1 VRFTVLGRSP
11 AVPNPGEACA
21 GYLVEGGKSRVMV
34 DVGPGT
40 VAQLLRL
47 CNPWE
52 LDAVVVSHMH
62 TDHFLDLVTMRYSFP
77 WKDEANPKL
86 KVYLP
91 PGATAQMEHVAM
103 GAGLPDYFARSFA
116 FIEHDGTAALEI
128 GDLRLEPT
136 PTVHFVPTWG
146 FRVTSRPS
154 ADDGGGSIAY
164 SADSSP
170 TPNLDV
176 LAERADLFIC
186 ESALRKVAD
195 DAPPPERRGHL
206 VPEEAGE
213 VAQRGGVGRL
223 VLTHLPVNSDGG
235 SWAVTQAATTYE
247 GPVEVADTLKSWEV

>member
-1 VRFTVLGRSP
+1 MRFTVLGRSP

-91 PGATAQMEHVAM
+91 PGATAQMEHVAL

-116 FIEHDGTAALEI
+116 FIEHDGAAALEI

-154 ADDGGGSIAY
+154 ADDGGGTIAY

-186 ESALRKVAD
+186 ESALRKVSD

-213 VAQRGGVGRL
+213 VAQRVGVGRL

-235 SWAVTQAATTYE
+235 SWAVTQAATTYA

>member
-21 GYLVEGGKSRVMV
+21 GYLVEGGRSRVMV
-34 DVGPGT
+34 DIGPGT

-47 CNPWE
+47 CNPSE
-52 LDAVVVSHMH
+52 LDAVVISHMH

-77 WKDEANPKL
+77 WKDDANPKL
-86 KVYLP
+86 RVYLP
-91 PGATAQMEHVAM
+91 PGATAQMEYVAL

-116 FIEHDGTAALEI
+116 FIEHDGAAALEI
-128 GDLRLEPT
+128 GDLRMEPT

-146 FRVTSRPS
+146 FRMAARGAGEDTGR
-154 ADDGGGSIAY
+154 SIAY

-170 TPNLDV
+170 TPNLDT
-176 LAERADLFIC
+176 LADGTDLFIC
-186 ESALRKVAD
+186 EAALRKVTD

-213 VAQRGGVGRL
+213 VAQRGRVGRL

-235 SWAVTQAATTYE
+235 SWAVTQAGTTFE
-247 GPVEVADTLKSWEV
+247 GPVEVADTLKVWEV

>member
-11 AVPNPGEACA
+11 AIPNPGEACA
-21 GYLVEGGKSRVMV
+21 GYLVEAGRTRVMV
-34 DVGPGT
+34 DIGPGT

-47 CNPWE
+47 CNPTE
-52 LDAVVVSHMH
+52 LDAVVISHMH

-86 KVYLP
+86 PVYLP
-91 PGATAQMEHVAM
+91 PGATAQMELVAR

-116 FIEHDGTAALEI
+116 FIEHDGAAALEI

-146 FRVTSRPS
+146 FRVTARPTS
-154 ADDGGGSIAY
+154 GDGGGTIAY

-170 TPNLDV
+170 TPTLDV
-176 LAERADLFIC
+176 LADRANLFIC
-186 ESALRKVAD
+186 EAALRSLAD
-195 DAPPPERRGHL
+195 DAAPPEVRGHL
-206 VPEEAGE
+206 LPTEAGE
-213 VAQRGGVGRL
+213 VAQRGQVGRM

-235 SWAVTQAATTYE
+235 EWAVAQAATTYE
-247 GPVEVADTLKSWEV
+247 GPVEVADTLRAWEA

>member
-1 VRFTVLGRSP
+1 
-11 AVPNPGEACA
+11 
-21 GYLVEGGKSRVMV
+21 MV

-52 LDAVVVSHMH
+52 LDAVIVSHMH

-86 KVYLP
+86 KVYMP
-91 PGATAQMEHVAM
+91 PGATAQMETIAR
-103 GAGLPDYFARSFA
+103 GIGIPEYFARSFA
-116 FIEHDGTAALEI
+116 FFEHDGVSAIET
-128 GDLRLEPT
+128 GDLRFEPT
-136 PTVHFVPTWG
+136 STVHFVPTWG
-146 FRVTSRPS
+146 FRMTARPAS
-154 ADDGGGSIAY
+154 GDGAGTIGY

-170 TPNLDV
+170 TPNLDI

-186 ESALRKVAD
+186 EAALRSVND
-195 DAPPPERRGHL
+195 DASPPERRGHL

-235 SWAVTQAATTYE
+235 TWAVAQAGTTYE
-247 GPVEVADTLKSWEV
+247 GPVEVADTLKAWEV

>member
-1 VRFTVLGRSP
+1 VRFTILGRSP

-21 GYLVEGGKSRVMV
+21 GYLIEGGRTRVMV

-52 LDAVVVSHMH
+52 LDAVIVSHMH

-86 KVYLP
+86 KVYMP
-91 PGATAQMEHVAM
+91 PGATAQMETIAR
-103 GAGLPDYFARSFA
+103 GIGIPEYFARSFA
-116 FIEHDGTAALEI
+116 FLEHDGVSAIET
-128 GDLRLEPT
+128 GDLRFEPT
-136 PTVHFVPTWG
+136 STVHFVPTWG
-146 FRVTSRPS
+146 FRMTARPAS
-154 ADDGGGSIAY
+154 EDGAGTIGY

-170 TPNLDV
+170 TPNLDI

-186 ESALRKVAD
+186 EAALRSVND
-195 DAPPPERRGHL
+195 DASPPERRGHL

-235 SWAVTQAATTYE
+235 TWAVAQAGTTYE
-247 GPVEVADTLKSWEV
+247 GPVEVADTLKAWEV

>member
-21 GYLVEGGKSRVMV
+21 GYLVEGGRSRVMV
-34 DVGPGT
+34 DIGPGT

-52 LDAVVVSHMH
+52 LDAVVISHMH

-77 WKDEANPKL
+77 WRDDANPKL
-86 KVYLP
+86 TVYLP
-91 PGATAQMEHVAM
+91 PGATAQMEHLAR
-103 GAGLPDYFARSFA
+103 GAGMPDYFARSFA
-116 FIEHDGTAALEI
+116 FVEHDGAAALEV
-128 GDLRLEPT
+128 GDLRFEPT
-136 PTVHFVPTWG
+136 STVHFVPTWG
-146 FRVTSRPS
+146 FRVTARP
-154 ADDGGGSIAY
+154 AAGDGGGTISY

-176 LAERADLFIC
+176 LAEEADLFIC
-186 ESALRKVAD
+186 EAALRSVD
-195 DAPPPERRGHL
+195 EDAQPPEQRGHL
-206 VPEEAGE
+206 VPSEAGE

-235 SWAVTQAATTYE
+235 SWAVAQAGTTYE
-247 GPVEVADTLKSWEV
+247 GPVEVADTLRVWEV

>member
-1 VRFTVLGRSP
+1 
-11 AVPNPGEACA
+11 
-21 GYLVEGGKSRVMV
+21 MV
-34 DVGPGT
+34 DIGPGT

-47 CNPWE
+47 CNPYE
-52 LDAVVVSHMH
+52 LDAVVISHMH

-77 WKDEANPKL
+77 WKDDANPKL
-86 KVYLP
+86 KVFLP
-91 PGATAQMEHVAM
+91 PGATAQMEHVAL

-116 FIEHDGTAALEI
+116 FIEHDGVSALEL
-128 GDLRLEPT
+128 GDVRLEPT

-146 FRVTSRPS
+146 FRVTARPS
-154 ADDGGGSIAY
+154 TEDGAGTIAY

-176 LAERADLFIC
+176 LAENADLFIC
-186 ESALRKVAD
+186 ESALRQVTD

-213 VAQRGGVGRL
+213 VAQRGGVKRM

-235 SWAVTQAATTYE
+235 QWAVDQASTTYE
-247 GPVEVADTLKSWEV
+247 GPVEVADTLRAWEV

>member
-21 GYLVEGGKSRVMV
+21 GYLVEGGGSRVMV
-34 DVGPGT
+34 DIGPGT

-52 LDAVVVSHMH
+52 LDAVVISHMH

-91 PGATAQMEHVAM
+91 PGATAQMETIAV
-103 GAGLPDYFARSFA
+103 GIGIPEYFARSFA
-116 FIEHDGTAALEI
+116 FIEHDGVGALEV
-128 GDLRLEPT
+128 GSLRLEPT
-136 PTVHFVPTWG
+136 PTIHFVPTWG
-146 FRVTSRPS
+146 FRVTARPTS
-154 ADDGGGSIAY
+154 GDGAGTIGY

-170 TPNLDV
+170 TPNLEV
-176 LAERADLFIC
+176 LADRTDLFIC
-186 ESALRKVAD
+186 EAALRRVED

-206 VPEEAGE
+206 VPSEAGE
-213 VAQRGGVGRL
+213 VAQRAGAGRM

-235 SWAVTQAATTYE
+235 QWAVAQAATTFE
-247 GPVEVADTLKSWEV
+247 GPVEVADTLRAWEV

>member
-1 VRFTVLGRSP
+1 MRFTVLGRSP

-21 GYLVEGGKSRVMV
+21 GYLIEGGRTRVMV

-52 LDAVVVSHMH
+52 LDAVIVSHMH

-86 KVYLP
+86 KVYMP
-91 PGATAQMEHVAM
+91 PGATSQMETIAR
-103 GAGLPDYFARSFA
+103 GIGIPEYFARSFA
-116 FIEHDGTAALEI
+116 FFEHDGVSAIET
-128 GDLRLEPT
+128 GDLRFEPT
-136 PTVHFVPTWG
+136 STVHFVPTWG
-146 FRVTSRPS
+146 FRMTARRASG
-154 ADDGGGSIAY
+154 DGAATIGY

-170 TPNLDV
+170 TPNLDI

-186 ESALRKVAD
+186 EAALRKVTD

-213 VAQRGGVGRL
+213 VAQRSGVGRL

-235 SWAVTQAATTYE
+235 SWAVAQAGTTYE
-247 GPVEVADTLKSWEV
+247 GPVEVADTLKAWEV

>member
-11 AVPNPGEACA
+11 AIPNPGEACA
-21 GYLVEGGKSRVMV
+21 GYLVQGGSTRVMV
-34 DVGPGT
+34 DIGPGT

-47 CNPWE
+47 CNPTE
-52 LDAVVVSHMH
+52 LDAIVISHMH
-62 TDHFLDLVTMRYSFP
+62 TDHFLDLVTLRYSFP
-77 WKDEANPKL
+77 WKDEINPKL
-86 KVYLP
+86 RVFLP
-91 PGATAQMEHVAM
+91 PGATAQMEHVAR

-116 FIEHDGTAALEI
+116 FIEHDGAAALEI

-146 FRVTSRPS
+146 FRVTARASS
-154 ADDGGGSIAY
+154 GDGARTIAY

-176 LAERADLFIC
+176 LADRADLFIC
-186 ESALRKVAD
+186 EAALRKVTD

-206 VPEEAGE
+206 VPSEAGE
-213 VAQRGGVGRL
+213 VAQRSRVGRL

-235 SWAVTQAATTYE
+235 QWAVSDAATTYE
-247 GPVEVADTLKSWEV
+247 GPVELAESLRAWEV

>member
-21 GYLVEGGKSRVMV
+21 GYLVEGGRSRVMV
-34 DVGPGT
+34 DIGPGT

-52 LDAVVVSHMH
+52 LDAVIVSHMH
-62 TDHFLDLVTMRYSFP
+62 TDHYLDLVTMRYSFP

-91 PGATAQMEHVAM
+91 PSATAQMETIAR
-103 GAGLPDYFARSFA
+103 GIGIPEYFARSFA
-116 FIEHDGTAALEI
+116 FIEHDGVSPVEV
-128 GDLRLEPT
+128 GDLRFEPT

-146 FRVTSRPS
+146 FRMTARPAS
-154 ADDGGGSIAY
+154 GDGSSTIGY

-170 TPNLDV
+170 TATLDV

-186 ESALRKVAD
+186 EAALRSLAD
-195 DAPPPERRGHL
+195 DASPPERRGHL
-206 VPEEAGE
+206 LPTEAGE
-213 VAQRGGVGRL
+213 VAQRGRVGRM
-223 VLTHLPVNSDGG
+223 VLTHLPVDSDGG
-235 SWAVTQAATTYE
+235 AWAVGQASTTYE
-247 GPVEVADTLKSWEV
+247 GPVEVADTLRRWEV

>member
-1 VRFTVLGRSP
+1 VRFTILGRSP

-21 GYLVEGGKSRVMV
+21 GYLIEGGRTRVMV

-52 LDAVVVSHMH
+52 LDAVIVSHMH

-86 KVYLP
+86 KVYMP
-91 PGATAQMEHVAM
+91 PGATAQMETIAR
-103 GAGLPDYFARSFA
+103 GIGIPEYFARSFA
-116 FIEHDGTAALEI
+116 FFEHDGVSAIET
-128 GDLRLEPT
+128 GDLRFEPT
-136 PTVHFVPTWG
+136 STVHFVPTWG
-146 FRVTSRPS
+146 FRMTARPAS
-154 ADDGGGSIAY
+154 GDGAGTIGY

-170 TPNLDV
+170 TPNLDI

-186 ESALRKVAD
+186 EAALRSVND
-195 DAPPPERRGHL
+195 DASPPERRGHL

-235 SWAVTQAATTYE
+235 TWAVAQAGTTYE
-247 GPVEVADTLKSWEV
+247 GPVEVADTLKAWEV

>member
-1 VRFTVLGRSP
+1 VRFTILGRSP

-21 GYLVEGGKSRVMV
+21 GYLIEGGRTRVMV

-52 LDAVVVSHMH
+52 LDAVIVSHMH

-86 KVYLP
+86 KVYMP
-91 PGATAQMEHVAM
+91 PGATAQMETIAR
-103 GAGLPDYFARSFA
+103 GIGIPEYFARSFA
-116 FIEHDGTAALEI
+116 FFEHDGVSAIET
-128 GDLRLEPT
+128 GDLRFEPT
-136 PTVHFVPTWG
+136 STVHFVPTWG
-146 FRVTSRPS
+146 FRMTARPGS
-154 ADDGGGSIAY
+154 EDGAGTIGY

-170 TPNLDV
+170 TPNLDI

-186 ESALRKVAD
+186 EAALRKVTD

-235 SWAVTQAATTYE
+235 TWAVTQAATTYE
-247 GPVEVADTLKSWEV
+247 GPVEVADTLKAWEV

>member
-11 AVPNPGEACA
+11 AIPNPGEACA
-21 GYLVEGGKSRVMV
+21 GYLVQGGSTRVMV
-34 DVGPGT
+34 DIGPGT

-47 CNPWE
+47 CNPTE
-52 LDAVVVSHMH
+52 LDAIVISHMH
-62 TDHFLDLVTMRYSFP
+62 TDHFLDLVTLRYSFP
-77 WKDEANPKL
+77 WKDEINPKL
-86 KVYLP
+86 RVFLP

-103 GAGLPDYFARSFA
+103 GAGIPDYFARSFA
-116 FIEHDGTAALEI
+116 FIEHDGAAALEI

-146 FRVTSRPS
+146 FRVTARASS
-154 ADDGGGSIAY
+154 GDGARTIAY

-186 ESALRKVAD
+186 EAALRKVTD

-206 VPEEAGE
+206 VPSEAGE
-213 VAQRGGVGRL
+213 VAQRGRVGRM

-235 SWAVTQAATTYE
+235 QWAVSEAATTYE
-247 GPVEVADTLKSWEV
+247 GPVELAESLRAWEV

>member
-21 GYLVEGGKSRVMV
+21 GYLVEGGGSRVMV
-34 DVGPGT
+34 DIGPGT

-52 LDAVVVSHMH
+52 LDAVVISHMH

-86 KVYLP
+86 RVYLP
-91 PGATAQMEHVAM
+91 PGATAQMEHLAL

-116 FIEHDGTAALEI
+116 FIEHDGAATLEV
-128 GDLRLEPT
+128 GNLRFEPT

-146 FRVTSRPS
+146 FRVSSRS
-154 ADDGGGSIAY
+154 REENGRAIAY
-164 SADSSP
+164 SADSAP
-170 TPNLDV
+170 TPTLDT
-176 LAERADLFIC
+176 LADRADLFIC
-186 ESALRKVAD
+186 EAALRTLAD

-206 VPEEAGE
+206 LPTEAGE
-213 VAQRGGVGRL
+213 VAQRGQVGRM
-223 VLTHLPVNSDGG
+223 VLTHLPVDSNGG
-235 SWAVTQAATTYE
+235 TWAVSQAATTFE
-247 GPVEVADTLKSWEV
+247 GPVEVADTLKVWEV